1 MESIK
6 AHLLSL
12 LDEVVQ
18 TLELAKKVK
27 ANDKKEVNRLLKLA
41 SSDNEFIDIDKLTNQ
56 VDELTDKI
64 VKEEKEIYA
73 MKKIAYRINKAIEFA
88 NGEEVEE

>member
-6 AHLLSL
+6 AHLYSL
-12 LDEVVQ
+12 LDEVTQ
-18 TLELAKKVK
+18 TLELAKRVK
-27 ANDKKEVNRLLKLA
+27 ANDKKEVNKLLKLA
-41 SSDNEFIDIDKLTNQ
+41 SSDNEFIDMDKLTNQ

-73 MKKIAYRINKAIEFA
+73 MKKIAYRINKAIQFA
-88 NGEEVEE
+88 NGEIEE

>member
-6 AHLLSL
+6 AHLLTL
-12 LDEVVQ
+12 LDEVTQ

-41 SSDNEFIDIDKLTNQ
+41 SSDNEFIDMDKLTNQ

-73 MKKIAYRINKAIEFA
+73 MKKIAYRINKAIQFA

>member
-12 LDEVVQ
+12 LDEVTQ

-27 ANDKKEVNRLLKLA
+27 ANDKKEVNKLLKLA
-41 SSDNEFIDIDKLTNQ
+41 TSDNEFIDMDKITNQ
-56 VDELTDKI
+56 VDVLTDKI
-64 VKEEKEIYA
+64 VREEKEIYA
-73 MKKIAYRINKAIEFA
+73 MKKIAYRINKAIQFA

>member
-6 AHLLSL
+6 AHLYSL
-12 LDEVVQ
+12 LDEVTQ

-27 ANDKKEVNRLLKLA
+27 ANDKKEVNKLLKLA
-41 SSDNEFIDIDKLTNQ
+41 SSDNEFIDMDKLTNQ

-64 VKEEKEIYA
+64 VSEEKEIYA
-73 MKKIAYRINKAIEFA
+73 MKKIAYRINKALQFA
-88 NGEEVEE
+88 NGEIEE

>member
-27 ANDKKEVNRLLKLA
+27 ANDKKEVNKLLKLA
-41 SSDNEFIDIDKLTNQ
+41 SSDNEFIDMDKLSNE
-56 VDELTDKI
+56 VDMLTDKI
-64 VKEEKEIYA
+64 AKEEKEIYA
-73 MKKIAYRINKAIEFA
+73 MKKIAYRINKAIQFA

>member
-6 AHLLSL
+6 AHLLTL
-12 LDEVVQ
+12 LDEVTQ

-27 ANDKKEVNRLLKLA
+27 ANDKKEVNKLLKLA
-41 SSDNEFIDIDKLTNQ
+41 SSDNEFIDMDKLANQ

-64 VKEEKEIYA
+64 VREEKEIYA

>member
-6 AHLLSL
+6 AHLFSL
-12 LDEVVQ
+12 LDEVTQ
-18 TLELAKKVK
+18 TLEITKMVR
-27 ANDKKEVNRLLKLA
+27 ANNKKEVNKLLKLA
-41 SSDNEFIDIDKLTNQ
+41 SSDNEFIDMDKLTNQ

-73 MKKIAYRINKAIEFA
+73 MKKIAYRINKAIQFA
-88 NGEEVEE
+88 NGEEVE

>member
-27 ANDKKEVNRLLKLA
+27 ANDKKEVNKLLKLA
-41 SSDNEFIDIDKLTNQ
+41 SSDNEFIDMVKLTNQ

-64 VKEEKEIYA
+64 AIEEKEIYA
-73 MKKIAYRINKAIEFA
+73 MKKIAYRINKAIQFA
-88 NGEEVEE
+88 NGEIEE

>member
-6 AHLLSL
+6 AHLLTL
-12 LDEVVQ
+12 LDEVTQ
-18 TLELAKKVK
+18 TIELVKKVRV
-27 ANDKKEVNRLLKLA
+27 NDKKEVNRLLKLA
-41 SSDNEFIDIDKLTNQ
+41 SSDNEFIDMDKLTNQ

-64 VKEEKEIYA
+64 VREEKEFYRL
-73 MKKIAYRINKAIEFA
+73 KKIAYRINKAIEFA

>member
-27 ANDKKEVNRLLKLA
+27 VNDKKEVNRLLKLA
-41 SSDNEFIDIDKLTNQ
+41 SSDNEFIDMDKLTNQ

>member
-6 AHLLSL
+6 AHLLTL

-27 ANDKKEVNRLLKLA
+27 TNDKKEVSRLLKLA
-41 SSDNEFIDIDKLTNQ
+41 SSDNEFIDMEKLTNQ

>member
-6 AHLLSL
+6 AHLLTI
-12 LDEVVQ
+12 LDEVTQ

-27 ANDKKEVNRLLKLA
+27 ANDKKEVNKLLKLA
-41 SSDNEFIDIDKLTNQ
+41 SSDNEFIDMDKLSNQ

-64 VKEEKEIYA
+64 VREEKEIYA
-73 MKKIAYRINKAIEFA
+73 MKKIAYRINKAIQFA

>member
-6 AHLLSL
+6 AHLYSL
-12 LDEVVQ
+12 LDEVTQ
-18 TLELAKKVK
+18 TLELAKRVKVT
-27 ANDKKEVNRLLKLA
+27 DKKEVNKLLKLA
-41 SSDNEFIDIDKLTNQ
+41 SSDNEFIDMEKLTNQ

-64 VKEEKEIYA
+64 VREEKEIYA
-73 MKKIAYRINKAIEFA
+73 MKKIAYRINKAIQFA

>member
-18 TLELAKKVK
+18 TIELAKKVK
-27 ANDKKEVNRLLKLA
+27 ANDKKEVNRLIKLA
-41 SSDNEFIDIDKLTNQ
+41 SSDNEFIDMDKLTKQ

-88 NGEEVEE
+88 NGEELEE

>member
-12 LDEVVQ
+12 LDEVLQ

-27 ANDKKEVNRLLKLA
+27 ANDKKEVNKLLKLA
-41 SSDNEFIDIDKLTNQ
+41 SSDNEFIDMDKLTNQ

-73 MKKIAYRINKAIEFA
+73 LKKIAYRINKAIQFA

>member
-6 AHLLSL
+6 AHLHTL
-12 LDEVVQ
+12 LDEVTQ

-27 ANDKKEVNRLLKLA
+27 LNNKREVNKLLKLA
-41 SSDNEFIDIDKLTNQ
+41 SSDNGFIDMEKLSC
-56 VDELTDKI
+56 EIYSLEDKI

-73 MKKIAYRINKAIEFA
+73 MKKIAYRINKAIQFA
-88 NGEEVEE
+88 NGEIEE

>member
-6 AHLLSL
+6 AHLLTL
-12 LDEVVQ
+12 LDEVTQ

-27 ANDKKEVNRLLKLA
+27 ANDKKEVNKLLKLA
-41 SSDNEFIDIDKLTNQ
+41 SSDNEFIDMEKLTNQ

-64 VKEEKEIYA
+64 VREEKEIYA
-73 MKKIAYRINKAIEFA
+73 MKKIAYRINKAIQFA
-88 NGEEVEE
+88 NGEIEE

>member
-6 AHLLSL
+6 AHLFSL
-12 LDEVVQ
+12 LDEVTQ
-18 TLELAKKVK
+18 TLELAKRVK
-27 ANDKKEVNRLLKLA
+27 ANDKKEYNKLMRMLE
-41 SSDNEFIDIDKLTNQ
+41 SNGDYLDTEKLYNDLE
-56 VDELTDKI
+56 VLTDKI

-73 MKKIAYRINKAIEFA
+73 MKKIAYRINKAIQFA

>member
-6 AHLLSL
+6 AQLINL
-12 LDEVVQ
+12 LDEVTQ
-18 TLELAKKVK
+18 TLELAKRVK

-41 SSDNEFIDIDKLTNQ
+41 SSDNEFIDMDKLTNQ

-73 MKKIAYRINKAIEFA
+73 MKKIAYRINKAIQFA

>member
-6 AHLLSL
+6 AHLLTL
-12 LDEVVQ
+12 LDEVTQ

-27 ANDKKEVNRLLKLA
+27 VNDKKEVNRLLKLV
-41 SSDNEFIDIDKLTNQ
+41 SSDNEFIDMDKLTNQ

>member
-6 AHLLSL
+6 AHLLTL
-12 LDEVVQ
+12 LDEVTQ

-27 ANDKKEVNRLLKLA
+27 ANDKKEVNKLLKLA
-41 SSDNEFIDIDKLTNQ
+41 SSDNEYVDIDKLTNQ
-56 VDELTDKI
+56 VDILTDKI
-64 VKEEKEIYA
+64 VREEKEIYA